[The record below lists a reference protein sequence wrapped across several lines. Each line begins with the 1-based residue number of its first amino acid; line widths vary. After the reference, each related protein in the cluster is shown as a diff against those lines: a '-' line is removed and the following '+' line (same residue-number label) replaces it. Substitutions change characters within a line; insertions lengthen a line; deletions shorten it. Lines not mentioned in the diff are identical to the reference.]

1 MYSKVCC
8 SKSSQVKRAANK
20 FSVFIKLLS
29 AQSKL
34 HNNSVLIME
43 TLAEIDTDTSQ
54 VCLEAYSEF
63 CQKLILGLIF
73 RYWGMSKTK
82 KVTKA
87 LLSTAGT
94 K

>member
-1 MYSKVCC
+1 
-8 SKSSQVKRAANK
+8 
-20 FSVFIKLLS
+20 
-29 AQSKL
+29 
-34 HNNSVLIME
+34 ME

-73 RYWGMSKTK
+73 RYWGISKTK
-82 KVTKA
+82 KVIKA

>member
-1 MYSKVCC
+1 
-8 SKSSQVKRAANK
+8 
-20 FSVFIKLLS
+20 
-29 AQSKL
+29 
-34 HNNSVLIME
+34 ME

-54 VCLEAYSEF
+54 VCLETYSEF
-63 CQKLILGLIF
+63 CGKLILGLIF

-94 K
+94 KWSSTFLERSMLKLL

>member
-8 SKSSQVKRAANK
+8 SKSSQVKQAANK

-73 RYWGMSKTK
+73 RYWGISKTK
-82 KVTKA
+82 KVIKA